1 MRGTRVAPAAAFAAL
16 LAPASAGAA
25 PPVITAHPLSYGSS
39 GTSSIVSS
47 VTLNEGVAEYFE
59 IWLNQ
64 QTGQPTNVQFES
76 NPPGINGNC
85 SGGVQQGRAFMA
97 CMPTPNATPG
107 TTMTVTGTL
116 PETVQENSGGLVT
129 VISPPGGPANTTS
142 VPVSGPINV
151 AEPPPAL
158 DIERLRLNRENRLL
172 KARMLSDEGA
182 EIIVEAFFFFEA
194 GFPEFRLGATPSQRK
209 KFELKPATATV
220 EANVPATLKLRVPMK
235 GRDALAETAE
245 AGKKVKAV
253 VTATATNAAGNTTE
267 VTEKAK
273 LKPKK

>member
-1 MRGTRVAPAAAFAAL
+1 MRGTRIALAVMAVAL
-16 LAPASAGAA
+16 LGPASATAA
-25 PPVITAHPLSYGSS
+25 PPTFTATLEYGSTQNELVATGTVTAGTVQYFEFWMSQPS
-39 GTSSIVSS
+39 GT
-47 VTLNEGVAEYFE
+47 
-59 IWLNQ
+59 
-64 QTGQPTNVQFES
+64 PTNIQFES
-76 NPPGINGNC
+76 NPPGIDGSC
-85 SGGVQQGRAFMA
+85 EGGVQQGRAFVT
-97 CMPTPNATPG
+97 CFPLTPNAMPG
-107 TTMTVTGTL
+107 TEMTIRANL
-116 PETVQENSGGLVT
+116 PESYPENGGAQAT
-129 VISPPGGPANTTS
+129 MIAPPGGPSNTTS

-158 DIERLRLNRENRLL
+158 DIERLRLNKENRLL

-194 GFPEFRLGATPSQRK
+194 GFPEFRSGATPSQRK

-220 EANVPATLKLRVPMK
+220 EANVPTTLKLRVPMK

-253 VTATATNAAGNTTE
+253 VTATATNAAGETTE
-267 VTEKAK
+267 VKEKAK